1 MYTEYFCLDTRHVE
15 NAYLKKVSPA
25 QTQYTEQLYSITYEI
40 QIYFSSYENTMSNTL
55 LLQVT
60 NTWKPRYLIGL
71 GHLGKAY
78 LENKLVY
85 ENKNL
90 TEYLN

>member
-1 MYTEYFCLDTRHVE
+1 MPTQKKLHQLKLNTQNSCILLSMEYKCVL
-15 NAYLKKVSPA
+15 
-25 QTQYTEQLYSITYEI
+25 
-40 QIYFSSYENTMSNTL
+40 NTMSNTL
-55 LLQVT
+55 LSQVT

-85 ENKNL
+85 KNKNL

>member
-1 MYTEYFCLDTRHVE
+1 
-15 NAYLKKVSPA
+15 
-25 QTQYTEQLYSITYEI
+25 
-40 QIYFSSYENTMSNTL
+40 MSNTL
-55 LLQVT
+55 LSQVT
-60 NTWKPRYLIGL
+60 NTWKPRYPIGL

-90 TEYLN
+90 TEYLNKLSRKLGQRKKKHWDFFP

>member
-1 MYTEYFCLDTRHVE
+1 
-15 NAYLKKVSPA
+15 
-25 QTQYTEQLYSITYEI
+25 
-40 QIYFSSYENTMSNTL
+40 MSNTL
-55 LLQVT
+55 LSQVT

-85 ENKNL
+85 KNKNL

>member
-1 MYTEYFCLDTRHVE
+1 
-15 NAYLKKVSPA
+15 
-25 QTQYTEQLYSITYEI
+25 
-40 QIYFSSYENTMSNTL
+40 MSNTL
-55 LLQVT
+55 LSQVT
-60 NTWKPRYLIGL
+60 DAWKPRYLIGL

-90 TEYLN
+90 REHLN